1 MHVCCV
7 IAAPVVYSVMSL
19 FVFVCIVLSGEDI
32 EHHHCSIVMAEE
44 GESKVRLL
52 PHEGKCFI
60 NHMEADQDTDLSHGE
75 SVRERGRGGRGRA
88 SVRGYKCR
96 GGSSVNNGEGP

>member
-1 MHVCCV
+1 MLCDCSSSCLLCDV
-7 IAAPVVYSVMSL
+7 I
-19 FVFVCIVLSGEDI
+19 VCIVLSGEDI

-44 GESKVRLL
+44 GESKVKLL

-75 SVRERGRGGRGRA
+75 SARERRKGK
-88 SVRGYKCR
+88 SKH
-96 GGSSVNNGEGP
+96 